1 MKDPSET
8 NNLVMK
14 EPKVASNLKK
24 QVEAWLNELPKPIP
38 DPKKKK

>member
-8 NNLVMK
+8 NNLVLK
-14 EPKVASNLKK
+14 KPQVASKLRKKVEVWLK
-24 QVEAWLNELPKPIP
+24 ELPKPIP